1 MQEIWDFN
9 RMKNNNE
16 KGFALVLS
24 LVLMLAMSLMGGAL
38 IVISAG
44 DHSSNNQND
53 QYQQTFY
60 VAETALLEGE
70 RWVLNQYLGPYV
82 AGVRDTSKRKLPSNK
97 KTSFNGIMTLENYTN
112 DGSDNFIVKFPG
124 PAGSSISTELEYF
137 MVDNTD
143 ICFKSFSGAFDPTT
157 GLQSDFKV
165 VEDKD
170 GNQGAISNNY
180 GRLLRVSLDSAG
192 LDEEKNEAEK
202 LKFFYYEYFVTQI
215 GAAPFRG
222 TGSSIKKS
230 ATDTGNDGMAYR
242 VYGCGI
248 RNGAGLDPMVVNLE
262 SVIVLPK

>member
-1 MQEIWDFN
+1 MQGIWDFN

-82 AGVRDTSKRKLPSNK
+82 AGTRDTSKRKLPSNQ
-97 KTSFNGIMTLENYTN
+97 TTTFDGTMTRGNYDET
-112 DGSDNFIVKFPG
+112 
-124 PAGSSISTELEYF
+124 GSSDDFTVEYPVGSGNSLTYS
-137 MVDNTD
+137 MADNEK
-143 ICFKSFSGAFDPTT
+143 ICFKSFPGAVNPTSGE
-157 GLQSDFKV
+157 QSDFKV
-165 VEDKD
+165 VEDFDK
-170 GNQGAISNNY
+170 NQGAISNNY
-180 GRLLRVSLDSAG
+180 GSLLSKSLASNG
-192 LDEEKNEAEK
+192 SDEEKNEAQK

-222 TGSSIKKS
+222 TGASIKKS

-242 VYGCGI
+242 IYGCGI